1 MNFMKRQH
9 LKLDA
14 LIRTYLIKDSNTKKW
29 ESYENKFKGKRVF
42 LIGNGP
48 SLNETP
54 MHLLENEFT
63 MCFNR
68 FYLMQERLN
77 WHPSFYM
84 CTDPLVVPDIH
95 EDINNYIKNI
105 DYSFFQKIHKEYI
118 SETAGNISW
127 IVEFNP
133 FKFRYKL
140 PLVSRGDQTVAIFA
154 LQILMYLGF
163 SEIYLIG
170 VDQNY
175 SLHTTAKEIKGRKII
190 SQSDDDP
197 NHFDPRY
204 FGKGRKYHQPDKW
217 MRDRMLEGFKK
228 AKISA
233 DQNGIKIFNAG
244 YGGMLEVFPRVNFKS
259 LFNLNENKELILLA
273 NAIGNKID
281 INKLDRIFKDDLPD
295 IEEFDNNNL
304 EIEIFTLNL
313 NSSLEKIKDFAFT
326 HIPFG
331 PYCNRHLFILRSKKE
346 EIISKYFQK

>member
-133 FKFRYKL
+133 FKF
-140 PLVSRGDQTVAIFA
+140 SR
-154 LQILMYLGF
+154 
-163 SEIYLIG
+163 
-170 VDQNY
+170 
-175 SLHTTAKEIKGRKII
+175 
-190 SQSDDDP
+190 
-197 NHFDPRY
+197 
-204 FGKGRKYHQPDKW
+204 
-217 MRDRMLEGFKK
+217 
-228 AKISA
+228 
-233 DQNGIKIFNAG
+233 
-244 YGGMLEVFPRVNFKS
+244 
-259 LFNLNENKELILLA
+259 
-273 NAIGNKID
+273 
-281 INKLDRIFKDDLPD
+281 
-295 IEEFDNNNL
+295 
-304 EIEIFTLNL
+304 
-313 NSSLEKIKDFAFT
+313 
-326 HIPFG
+326 
-331 PYCNRHLFILRSKKE
+331 
-346 EIISKYFQK
+346 